1 MGWGGMSTLM
11 FMLRWNC
18 SMFEVVL
25 ISEKTGVQGCMRS
38 YIGKCTQNPL
48 KPPGASQRRS
58 LTSYNLVALPDSGW
72 VEKKIRLGNPS
83 HIKTQVFAETKFSP
97 LSGHNGSE
105 WVVSAMFRQA
115 RRLARLKMGRIE
127 TAKKKRRTGSL
138 GIVVSPSMLLGSRP
152 SSCWVEPTGWAL

>member
-1 MGWGGMSTLM
+1 
-11 FMLRWNC
+11 
-18 SMFEVVL
+18 
-25 ISEKTGVQGCMRS
+25 
-38 YIGKCTQNPL
+38 
-48 KPPGASQRRS
+48 
-58 LTSYNLVALPDSGW
+58 

-127 TAKKKRRTGSL
+127 TAKKKKKDWIL
-138 GIVVSPSMLLGSRP
+138 GHSGFTINVTRFKTIKLLS
-152 SSCWVEPTGWAL
+152 

>member
-1 MGWGGMSTLM
+1 
-11 FMLRWNC
+11 
-18 SMFEVVL
+18 
-25 ISEKTGVQGCMRS
+25 MRS

-127 TAKKKRRTGSL
+127 TAKKKKKDWIL
-138 GIVVSPSMLLGSRP
+138 GHSGFTINVTRFKTIKLLS
-152 SSCWVEPTGWAL
+152 